1 MSEKT
6 IGAEALIKAAL
17 ALFDEGYVGPQGKG
31 TWFTDNEPGSGLLG
45 AVERLD
51 ASAASRPLT
60 PGDPLTAA
68 SHVGHL
74 RFSLELANR
83 AAKGENPYPTANWAK
98 SWELRSVDAEE
109 WKKLV
114 AALRSE
120 IAGFREVLA
129 SGKAFEDEEFA
140 TGALG
145 LICHGAWHLGALKQG
160 LGLISAPRE

>member
-6 IGAEALIKAAL
+6 ISTEALKKAAL

-31 TWFTDNEPGSGLLG
+31 TWFTDSEPGSGFLG
-45 AVERLD
+45 AIELLD
-51 ASAASRPLT
+51 AKAASRPLT

-68 SHVGHL
+68 SHAGHL

-83 AAKGENPYPTANWAK
+83 AAKGENPYPGADWAK
-98 SWELRSVDAEE
+98 SWDVRSVGEEE
-109 WKKLV
+109 WKDLV

-120 IAGFREVLA
+120 IAAFREVIA

-140 TGALG
+140 TGVLG

-160 LGLISAPRE
+160 LGLISAPRQ